1 MEKAVERILKAKENN
16 ERVVVFWDYDVDGV
30 SSTAMLV
37 RFFSEIGIQ
46 TSYRLPHRVHDGYG
60 MKKYFMDELKE
71 KNVTLVVSVDCGTR
85 DVEVVKHAKWL
96 WIDIIITDHHAVPE
110 KIPEEVIALLN
121 PKLSN
126 STYPFDSLSGSGVA
140 FKLLT
145 ALACRLFEWKKL
157 EDTILSFIDFAALWT
172 VSDMMPLVDENRTIV
187 TLWLGRLQHSKSSGI
202 RKLIEGKES
211 GNADI
216 IGFHIGPRINAAGRM
231 DSAYTALKLLLASEA
246 NMDSILAE
254 IESLNS
260 KRRFA
265 TEEFVKKAL
274 SEARESDPVIF
285 FVSDEIEHGIIGLV
299 AGRLMEA
306 FGKPVIALKKDK
318 DAYVASARAPEGFH
332 LSEALDTM
340 KECFIA
346 YGGHAQAAG
355 FTLKRDSYKEF
366 VSRFTAF
373 VQSHPIS
380 NNNSSR
386 RSKNLCCDGELPL
399 SECTKAFVRKLRD
412 FGPYG
417 IGFEKPKFL
426 VTFDRVPECKYL
438 GDGEKHVA
446 FLLPKGYKL
455 VGFGLGEHFKT
466 FRTHT
471 GKVRFLVELAEE
483 TWRGFTSI
491 SLQIKDIVLE

>member
-1 MEKAVERILKAKENN
+1 
-16 ERVVVFWDYDVDGV
+16 
-30 SSTAMLV
+30 
-37 RFFSEIGIQ
+37 
-46 TSYRLPHRVHDGYG
+46 
-60 MKKYFMDELKE
+60 
-71 KNVTLVVSVDCGTR
+71 
-85 DVEVVKHAKWL
+85 
-96 WIDIIITDHHAVPE
+96 
-110 KIPEEVIALLN
+110 
-121 PKLSN
+121 
-126 STYPFDSLSGSGVA
+126 
-140 FKLLT
+140 
-145 ALACRLFEWKKL
+145 
-157 EDTILSFIDFAALWT
+157 
-172 VSDMMPLVDENRTIV
+172 
-187 TLWLGRLQHSKSSGI
+187 
-202 RKLIEGKES
+202 
-211 GNADI
+211 
-216 IGFHIGPRINAAGRM
+216 
-231 DSAYTALKLLLASEA
+231 
-246 NMDSILAE
+246 MDSILAE